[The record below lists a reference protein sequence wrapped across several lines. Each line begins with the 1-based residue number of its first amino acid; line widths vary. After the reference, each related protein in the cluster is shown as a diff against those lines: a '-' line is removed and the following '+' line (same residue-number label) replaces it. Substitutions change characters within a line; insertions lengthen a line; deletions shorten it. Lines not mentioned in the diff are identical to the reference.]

1 MKRDWKSKFWRSG
14 AQCFLGAIGLA
25 LVTFVC
31 FRFGLKPA
39 AAGFA
44 YLIFMALLA
53 LLGSFI
59 GSVILSVA
67 AAGCLQYFFAPPIF
81 NFRMDAPEDA
91 HRRFLDNLNHCHQS
105 HSEGV

>member
-1 MKRDWKSKFWRSG
+1 MFPGHHR
-14 AQCFLGAIGLA
+14 IGI
-25 LVTFVC
+25 VTFVC

-67 AAGCLQYFFAPPIF
+67 AGGCLQYFFAPPIF
-81 NFRMDAPEDA
+81 DFRMDAPEDA